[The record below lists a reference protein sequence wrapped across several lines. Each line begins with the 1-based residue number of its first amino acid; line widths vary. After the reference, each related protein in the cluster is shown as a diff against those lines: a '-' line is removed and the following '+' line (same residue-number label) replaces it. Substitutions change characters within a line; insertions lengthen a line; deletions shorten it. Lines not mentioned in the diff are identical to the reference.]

1 MNKVLVTIGVLLVTV
16 LAVLFAAPALID
28 WSRYRSTFEAE
39 ATRLLGR
46 HVRVGDQVQ
55 LRLLPTPYISFDNV
69 RVADASG
76 RFDTPLLRMDSFRM
90 QLSTSALLSGAL
102 VAQDVELKAPTLRLA
117 IGSDG
122 KGNWEGLLPALK
134 SKDALGRPANAKDGA
149 SAAPGFAISTVRM
162 THGVVELLGASE
174 GQRWRFEEVAGDIDA
189 AGAEGPFRFKG
200 VYQQDGKPADLRLS
214 VGRDGAA
221 GKLRLKASTR
231 GMDPANASYTFDGV
245 VDTQDGQTTLSGDLE
260 GKIPFPPGAGLD
272 LKSKLSANSD
282 HAKFDEIE
290 IAIEAAGRPQRLTGS
305 ASIGLTAEAS
315 SDAVLKSTWLNFDQF
330 ARTTAGSEAAKPT
343 PKDSLQAI
351 FALANGLPGL
361 TGKAHLQLAVEEA
374 LLGGGPVAAV
384 TLSASRNPNGFTIDS
399 LTAKLPG
406 QSLLAA
412 SGDVNTLGAPHFDG
426 QVRLWGANLPA
437 MANWAAPSLQL
448 KDASGASPY
457 LIDTEIAVDAA
468 RFSAEKLRAEVSGTT
483 VSGAIRYVASPQSLS
498 LTIDSN
504 RLDLARDFDSPIN
517 LAALIGL
524 TAAPAEPAAGGFDLK
539 SLLAGDTYLD
549 LRIGRLLTA
558 QGALHDVSAKLD
570 RSNGRLNIP
579 GIDLA
584 TDNGFTLHVEGAL
597 QVKDEQG
604 QGQLRL
610 LLAAPS
616 PESAFT
622 AMKIAGL
629 ADSPAAAQKSLAAL
643 TPLTLAGTVEL
654 GGKSSTSETLA
665 LDGSA
670 AGSRL
675 RVQLRRD
682 SGESDWLSGQVDAAA
697 DLSNPDAERLL
708 AQIARGL
715 DQVLAP
721 AIPGPAALGDG
732 ESGAAP
738 GTLSLRLSGIPEDG
752 LATRIG
758 LATGAIDATFN
769 GRTSYGADAV
779 LTADG
784 ALSVAAKDGNRLA
797 HLAGLSRFVPDQSG
811 DVKLS
816 GRLHRD
822 AGALVLSDAVVAV
835 AGAQSSG
842 DVKLLSSGPRL
853 RLEAN
858 LQSSTLRLDRWLS
871 LLTTAGGGTAAA
883 RDSADGG
890 PWPDRTFDFD
900 LTQAADAKITA
911 SAKELVLANG
921 YRLDDARL
929 TAESSPGKMAVGLAA
944 GRGLQGDWAGRL
956 MLEKAPAGAVMHL
969 EASLDKAR
977 LDQLAGQQGALPR
990 PEGELAL
997 KVALDGRGLT
1007 PRDLIGA
1014 TTGKGT
1020 FAISEGSFAGF
1031 SSNSVDAVARITLA
1045 DSAASSAE
1053 ALSRRLLEASKTGAF
1068 AFRGAKGNLTVADGA
1083 IRFDKLLVDSAQ
1095 SQLEIANR
1103 IDLTKL
1109 QVASTWRLQP
1119 KPVQPGKSP
1128 LPPVQFAY
1136 QGALADLTRVQP
1148 AIEFADLT
1156 RDLEARRLLGE
1167 PEQSA
1172 GIWPVEGAA
1181 SGAAE
1186 AENTPPVPAPLP
1198 AADLKA
1204 AETTEPGQAAALP
1217 GAMAATPSAPSTGPI
1232 IGNPSATAAAT
1243 PVPDTLTPAV
1253 DTAVK
1258 RTQPRPHKKKSSW
1271 ASSLLQGLFGN

>member
-76 RFDTPLLRMDSFRM
+76 RFDTPLLRMESFRM

-122 KGNWEGLLPALK
+122 KGNWEGLLPTLK
-134 SKDALGRPANAKDGA
+134 SKDAPGRAANAKDGA
-149 SAAPGFAISTVRM
+149 GATPGFAISTVHM

-189 AGAEGPFRFKG
+189 AGADGPYRFKG

-221 GKLRLKASTR
+221 GKLRLKASTH
-231 GMDPANASYTFDGV
+231 GADPAHASYTFDGV
-245 VDTQDGQTTLSGDLE
+245 VDTQDGQTTLSGDLD

-290 IAIEAAGRPQRLTGS
+290 IAVEAAGRPQRLTGS
-305 ASIGLTAEAS
+305 ASVGLTAEAS
-315 SDAVLKSTWLNFDQF
+315 SDAILKSTWLDFDQF
-330 ARTTAGSEAAKPT
+330 ARTTAGSEAAKLT
-343 PKDSLQAI
+343 PKDSLQAL

-374 LLGGGPVAAV
+374 LLGGGPVTAV
-384 TLSASRNPNGFTIDS
+384 ALSASRNPNGFTIDS

-437 MANWAAPSLQL
+437 MVNWAAPSLQL

-504 RLDLARDFDSPIN
+504 RLDLTHDFDSPIN
-517 LAALIGL
+517 LAALVGL
-524 TAAPAEPAAGGFDLK
+524 SAAPAEGATASAPATGFDLK
-539 SLLAGDTYLD
+539 SLLGGDTYLD

-616 PESAFT
+616 PESAVT

-629 ADSPAAAQKSLAAL
+629 ADGPAAAQKPLAAL
-643 TPLTLAGTVEL
+643 TPLILAGTVEL

-675 RVQLRRD
+675 RLQLRRD

-715 DQVLAP
+715 DRALAP
-721 AIPGPAALGDG
+721 TGPGAAAPGDG
-732 ESGAAP
+732 GSGAA
-738 GTLSLRLSGIPEDG
+738 
-752 LATRIG
+752 
-758 LATGAIDATFN
+758 
-769 GRTSYGADAV
+769 
-779 LTADG
+779 
-784 ALSVAAKDGNRLA
+784 
-797 HLAGLSRFVPDQSG
+797 
-811 DVKLS
+811 
-816 GRLHRD
+816 
-822 AGALVLSDAVVAV
+822 AGAPAS
-835 AGAQSSG
+835 
-842 DVKLLSSGPRL
+842 P
-853 RLEAN
+853 
-858 LQSSTLRLDRWLS
+858 
-871 LLTTAGGGTAAA
+871 GGTALARSRRTCSASGVAREDRLHARTAPDDRERSAHAQRRSENKAGHAA
-883 RDSADGG
+883 MLSSAS
-890 PWPDRTFDFD
+890 R
-900 LTQAADAKITA
+900 
-911 SAKELVLANG
+911 S
-921 YRLDDARL
+921 
-929 TAESSPGKMAVGLAA
+929 
-944 GRGLQGDWAGRL
+944 
-956 MLEKAPAGAVMHL
+956 EKPRFRPAG
-969 EASLDKAR
+969 
-977 LDQLAGQQGALPR
+977 
-990 PEGELAL
+990 
-997 KVALDGRGLT
+997 
-1007 PRDLIGA
+1007 
-1014 TTGKGT
+1014 
-1020 FAISEGSFAGF
+1020 
-1031 SSNSVDAVARITLA
+1031 
-1045 DSAASSAE
+1045 
-1053 ALSRRLLEASKTGAF
+1053 
-1068 AFRGAKGNLTVADGA
+1068 
-1083 IRFDKLLVDSAQ
+1083 
-1095 SQLEIANR
+1095 
-1103 IDLTKL
+1103 
-1109 QVASTWRLQP
+1109 QV
-1119 KPVQPGKSP
+1119 G
-1128 LPPVQFAY
+1128 
-1136 QGALADLTRVQP
+1136 
-1148 AIEFADLT
+1148 
-1156 RDLEARRLLGE
+1156 
-1167 PEQSA
+1167 
-1172 GIWPVEGAA
+1172 
-1181 SGAAE
+1181 
-1186 AENTPPVPAPLP
+1186 
-1198 AADLKA
+1198 
-1204 AETTEPGQAAALP
+1204 
-1217 GAMAATPSAPSTGPI
+1217 
-1232 IGNPSATAAAT
+1232 
-1243 PVPDTLTPAV
+1243 
-1253 DTAVK
+1253 
-1258 RTQPRPHKKKSSW
+1258 
-1271 ASSLLQGLFGN
+1271 